1 MSRSGRDPSTP
12 CTACQYSSKEL
23 ISQTSVYSEPLHYST
38 VPVLFVVN
46 IQVTAPFRGDPTEA
60 QHTSVPDFSRL
71 PYAQVEFLPALQS
84 ATGKQFPAP
93 GEELESADALQ
104 FLVDICAANC
114 VQVAPPLTL
123 PRVLGRLLTSV
134 AGP

>member
-1 MSRSGRDPSTP
+1 LPD
-12 CTACQYSSKEL
+12 
-23 ISQTSVYSEPLHYST
+23 T
-38 VPVLFVVN
+38 VTVLFVVN
-46 IQVTAPFRGDPTEA
+46 TQVTAPFRDDPSEP
-60 QHTSVPDFSRL
+60 QHTSAPDFSRL

-104 FLVDICAANC
+104 FLVDLCAAHG

-123 PRVLGRLLTSV
+123 PRVLGMLLFTV
-134 AGP
+134 FTVLLKKIRDPG

>member
-1 MSRSGRDPSTP
+1 MDNFCSPGSVST
-12 CTACQYSSKEL
+12 
-23 ISQTSVYSEPLHYST
+23 
-38 VPVLFVVN
+38 
-46 IQVTAPFRGDPTEA
+46 DPTEFG
-60 QHTSVPDFSRL
+60 SNPDPNPQ

-104 FLVDICAANC
+104 FLVDLCAANG

-123 PRVLGRLLTSV
+123 PRVLGRLLSSV
-134 AGP
+134 AGPECLSRIRFFSIPDLHQRIKYFNPIKMVSKL